1 MYLSLL
7 IVRGEVGLYILNLD
21 VKKEGKM
28 KSQIVFTLIL
38 FILCAFSVQGFAAQV
53 DISDRVSWDAS
64 SQMYVPNTYTHYW
77 YFNTTYSG
85 KNATGAVWLD
95 INVGTTYCDMY
106 FSLDTKYSS
115 SDSRLT
121 RVTMDAFTGHD
132 ASYSQVDFGYL
143 PSGSG
148 DPSLSYDIFADDDGL
163 GEAKS
168 LDWQYAAD
176 NPMPQN
182 SVYPGSTYYSKL
194 ENGEVFSFDDGT
206 ELGIDGKIQT
216 NTVSFMA
223 GPGGTTAIPE
233 LPPGVFIFLGPM
245 IGFGLTWIR
254 RFFF

>member
-1 MYLSLL
+1 
-7 IVRGEVGLYILNLD
+7 
-21 VKKEGKM
+21 M

-38 FILCAFSVQGFAAQV
+38 FIVCAFSMQAFAEQV
-53 DISDRVSWDAS
+53 DISDRVSWDAP
-64 SQMYVPNTYTHYW
+64 SQMYVPNSYTHYW

-95 INVGTTYCDMY
+95 INVGTQFCDMY

-132 ASYSQVDFGYL
+132 ASYAQVDYGYL
-143 PSGSG
+143 PSGAG
-148 DPSLSYDIFADDDGL
+148 DPDLFYDINVDTQGL
-163 GEAKS
+163 GEAKA

-182 SVYPGSTYYSKL
+182 SVYPGSTYYSQL
-194 ENGEVFSFDDGT
+194 QNDDIFSFDDGT
-206 ELGIDGKIQT
+206 GLDIDAKIQT
-216 NTVSFMA
+216 NSVSFMA

-233 LPPGVFIFLGPM
+233 LPPGVLMFLGPA
-245 IGFGLTWIR
+245 IGFGLTWVR
-254 RFFF
+254 KFFC